1 MIVSVDAVRFGGVGF
16 VPFPGGL
23 PGPSGNGFASEWMR
37 AAIPLHLQHGS
48 AAGTFQIKPFREGAF
63 GLSWAVVARTDCGE
77 SQVSETGAFR
87 TEVVSRRASIVVHD
101 LYDYSLAKSVIETQD
116 GRHRLLDFDGYYQV
130 FDIASGAK
138 IVDRRGSCP
147 DFSPTG
153 RFVAALTDYSGGEC
167 EFYTAGSGAP
177 RFEVVDLV
185 SGNVVAEPDPP
196 AVWAHGDA
204 FLFVPPKW
212 WKMLQPPGHVLSL
225 LVDRDDN
232 AANAPLIEVDE
243 ARSIRLMPELGLIV
257 VAGIEQEDD
266 ADAVHN
272 LLTGTTRK
280 HVEGDEEP
288 SGEFLAPALSHRL
301 RAKPAPAD
309 DPTFQ
314 ASHLRYIEQPEE
326 VFENFGATTSLVA
339 RSPIRPLRTDASSRI
354 VPSGEDTG
362 AMLAAGVARGAASLA
377 RGRAGGARVLELA
390 SKLSGTSI
398 EAADPVMS
406 IGGDLWSRML
416 EIDATDLD
424 DDAKAEVYNS
434 RNDAIREEIARRV
447 VADAPQA
454 AAVFDQAMG
463 CWPQGGRL
471 VDNLSGAWRYAQPG
485 RVVWLTHAGCQA
497 IGTVGNLAINQL
509 DLFIR
514 DADGS
519 RHYNLLI
526 DRQFYPD
533 ALYSEEN
540 DDWIDVPPIDEVE
553 ALYGSMVSATT
564 GAPMKIED
572 DYHQLLEFRDLNPA
586 FVAGRFIVLSVLDRL
601 YVVDHRDLTMSGPVR
616 LASSGRSATFGA
628 TRDGRHFI
636 QVNEDG
642 SLAVHRLDNGE
653 SVLRGRYVDDELV
666 LFDDAGHFV
675 STRDGA
681 SYVHLQ
687 FQGRPQL
694 YSLAQ
699 MSGALERPDL
709 VRAALSGTTKPTI
722 STALTAPP
730 LLAITLDDAGAG
742 KGQVALDIRA
752 TSATG
757 LLELRIFADGA
768 LVENRPLEGNMLA
781 DTLLIAIPG
790 GARWVTAVATDI
802 EGAES
807 QPVSLPVGAG
817 NGERDEDGGRLFAV
831 VVGTDVYDDASGLT
845 RLNHAVSDARRF
857 ADLVENLEGGLYRKA
872 EVAALLLDDADV
884 EAKLEATLDELS
896 RQTGPADTIMLFFA
910 GHGLRGSD
918 ERFYLASRKTSLE
931 QLDTTGLSWDRL
943 AAQLGQLQGRVAVFL
958 DACHSG
964 GADDAVNDGAVDAL
978 VDGAAGSVAVIA
990 ASKGRQFSFES
1001 AAKGGGFFT
1010 SALSAIVSARSDPS
1024 IDRDGSGAVEL
1035 DELYLAL
1042 KRQVVRDSNG
1052 QQTPW
1057 IARNQMVGK
1066 VPLF

>member
-1 MIVSVDAVRFGGVGF
+1 MIVSMDDVRFGGVGF

-23 PGPSGNGFASEWMR
+23 PGPSGIGFASEWMR

-77 SQVSETGAFR
+77 SQVTETAAFR
-87 TEVVSRRASIVVHD
+87 TEIVSRRASIVVHD

-116 GRHRLLDFDGYYQV
+116 GRHRLLVFDGFFQI
-130 FDIASGAK
+130 FDVASGAK
-138 IVDRRGSCP
+138 IVDRRGYCP

-167 EFYTAGSGAP
+167 EFNTVGSGTP
-177 RFEVVDLV
+177 KFEVIDLV

-204 FLFVPPKW
+204 FLFVPNKW

-225 LVDRDDN
+225 IVDREDN
-232 AANAPLIEVDE
+232 AANAPLIEVSE
-243 ARSIRLMPELGLIV
+243 GWSIRLMSDLGLIV
-257 VAGIEQEDD
+257 HARHDEEDD
-266 ADAVHN
+266 AGDAYN
-272 LLTGTTRK
+272 LLTGTTLRQSSD
-280 HVEGDEEP
+280 EARNGDL
-288 SGEFLAPALSHRL
+288 LATAVRRGL
-301 RAKPAPAD
+301 RSYAAPAD

-314 ASHLRYIEQPEE
+314 ASHLRYIDRLDE

-354 VPSGEDTG
+354 VLSGEDTG

-454 AAVFDQAMG
+454 AAVFDQEMG

-519 RHYNLLI
+519 RHYNLL
-526 DRQFYPD
+526 YPD
-533 ALYSEEN
+533 
-540 DDWIDVPPIDEVE
+540 DDWSGVPPIDEVE

-601 YVVDHRDLTMSGPVR
+601 YVVNHRDLTMSGPVR
-616 LASSGRSATFGA
+616 LASSGRGATFGA

-699 MSGALERPDL
+699 LSGALERPDL

-781 DTLLIAIPG
+781 DTLFIAIPG

-802 EGAES
+802 EGSES

-884 EAKLEATLDELS
+884 EKKLEATLDELS